1 MKTILGAALAS
12 LLLAGTAMAQA
23 PAAAPKPFAAGLPLG
38 VTDAQGKYTA
48 MSKNVKVYGAVFSAE
63 SCSYD
68 PTRGLIIVPNRN
80 VGQNRAANAAQANDA
95 FVSLLN
101 HDGSVNTPLWIGNT
115 RDGLVLNE
123 PFGSDVANG
132 KLYLADSDGNTTDGA
147 KRVSVVRMFDLKTG
161 APAGELRSPDVA
173 WFNDIAVDKDGTVYG
188 SQTGG
193 NGVPERIYKVTPDG
207 QTSVFIDGKPL
218 ALPNGVAIDNDGNIV
233 VVNITDDAVL
243 TFDKSGKLLKTE
255 HASMPGND
263 GLVITKD
270 GTKYVSSVRN
280 GGVSKI
286 SPGKPSVLIATG
298 IPSPAS
304 ACYDPGANQLV
315 IPMNANN
322 ALSFIKLG
330 K

>member
-1 MKTILGAALAS
+1 MKAIVGAALAS

-23 PAAAPKPFAAGLPLG
+23 AAPPPFSAGLPLG
-38 VTDAQGKYTA
+38 VTDAQGKYTP
-48 MSKNVKVYGAVFSAE
+48 MSKNVKVYGAIYSVE

-68 PTRGLIIVPNRN
+68 PTRGLIISPNR
-80 VGQNRAANAAQANDA
+80 GAAQNRVPNDA
-95 FVSLLN
+95 FVSLIN
-101 HDGSVNTPLWIGNT
+101 HDGSVNTPLWIGPVHN
-115 RDGLVLNE
+115 GFSLNE
-123 PFGSDVANG
+123 PFGSDVVNG
-132 KLYLADSDGNTTDGA
+132 KLYLADSDGGTADGA
-147 KRVSVVRMFDLKTG
+147 KRVSVVRSFDLKTG
-161 APAGELRSPDVA
+161 VLVGEVRSDEVA
-173 WFNDIAVDKDGTVYG
+173 WFNDIAVASDGTIYG

-207 QTSVFIDGKPL
+207 KTSVFIDGKPL

-243 TFDKSGKLLKTE
+243 TFDKAGKLLKTE
-255 HASMPGND
+255 HASMSGND
-263 GLVITKD
+263 GLVILKD
-270 GTKYVSSVRN
+270 GTKYVSSVRL

-286 SPGKPSVLIATG
+286 SPGKASTLIATG

-304 ACYDPGANQLV
+304 MCYDPGANQLV

-322 ALSFIKLG
+322 GLSFIKLG